1 MYWQYVLIIHSYYLL
16 VWKVVLSLRISYLYY
31 VPSLSTGCPKLK
43 SRLYIRATNR
53 SIVMKQ
59 FVRLWKKI
67 TLVLN
72 QLMYVGKET
81 FVYFLPLLR
90 VKLYETKTISLFI
103 VGLPNRQTSLFV
115 ICYPWSHIQDKVY
128 VLPKTVLEVDCL
140 Y

>member
-1 MYWQYVLIIHSYYLL
+1 MAIFTHNTYYLL

-31 VPSLSTGCPKLK
+31 VSRLYTGCPKLK
-43 SRLYIRATNR
+43 SRLYIRTTNR
-53 SIVMKQ
+53 STGMKN
-59 FVRLWKKI
+59 FVRLWIKI

-90 VKLYETKTISLFI
+90 VKFYETKTISLFI

-115 ICYPWSHIQDKVY
+115 ICYPWSHIQHKVY
-128 VLPKTVLEVDCL
+128 VLLKTLIEVDCL
-140 Y
+140 S